1 MNPQPGTPA
10 PTAAQLAAG
19 ALADSVAQARDQG
32 AGAADA
38 MPHGAASHGAASR
51 GAASPGAARELPA
64 RSQAL
69 PAAHDSR
76 VLTQGRCE
84 THGAYPLG
92 TIDPDGTMRWH
103 SPGCPACR
111 RDAAAQALVS
121 RAAIAPRFAHCTFDN
136 YEVEGS
142 AGAAQDARLAAQIE
156 ERRGNRDACRAYA
169 QDFARMRAQGAC
181 LVLRGLPGT
190 GKNHLATAIARE
202 VLARGYSV
210 LNATAHGLIRRIRDT
225 WDRAPGEKD
234 EREVLRELAQVDLL
248 IIDEAGR
255 HYGARDG
262 RDNIELFQV
271 IDARYRALMP
281 TLVISNLEREALRAS
296 LGEAAF
302 DRLRE
307 GGGRMLHFD
316 WPSYRGRAAPALV
329 PEALPANHNGEQ

>member
-1 MNPQPGTPA
+1 M
-10 PTAAQLAAG
+10 
-19 ALADSVAQARDQG
+19 
-32 AGAADA
+32 
-38 MPHGAASHGAASR
+38 
-51 GAASPGAARELPA
+51 
-64 RSQAL
+64 
-69 PAAHDSR
+69 
-76 VLTQGRCE
+76 VLTQGNCE
-84 THGAYPLG
+84 THGAYPLN
-92 TIDPDGTMRWH
+92 TLDPDGTLRWH

-111 RDAAAQALVS
+111 RDAAAHALVS
-121 RAAIAPRFAHCTFDN
+121 RAAIAPRFAHCTFES
-136 YEVEGS
+136 YEVDS
-142 AGAAQDARLAAQIE
+142 RADPAAQDERHIAQLE
-156 ERRGNRDACRAYA
+156 ERRRNRDACRAYA
-169 QDFARMRAQGAC
+169 RDFDKMRAQGAC

-210 LNATAHGLIRRIRDT
+210 LNATAHDLIRRIRDT

-234 EREVLRELAQVDLL
+234 ERAVLRELARVDLL

-296 LGEAAF
+296 LGEATF

-307 GGGRMLHFD
+307 GGGQMLHFD
-316 WPSYRGRAAPALV
+316 WPSHRGRAQPTPAPATS
-329 PEALPANHNGEQ
+329 PAHHQGEQ